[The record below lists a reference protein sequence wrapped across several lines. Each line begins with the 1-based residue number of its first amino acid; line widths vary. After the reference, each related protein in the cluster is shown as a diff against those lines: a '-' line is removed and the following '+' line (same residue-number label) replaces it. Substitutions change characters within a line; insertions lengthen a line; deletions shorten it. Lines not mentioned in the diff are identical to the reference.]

1 MASIDGI
8 VFEGIDTVPYASVRL
23 LAPGG
28 SVVAEQTAN
37 IAGEFRFVVPSG
49 VWGIEAIAG
58 DQKIA
63 VRDVVAFDGE
73 RFPVYVCLDSGER
86 RTFRR
91 TRPEGERAR
100 PVRAKPARTASIVAF
115 PGTGTETRDA

>member
-1 MASIDGI
+1 MASIDGV

-28 SVVAEQTAN
+28 GVVAEQTAN
-37 IAGEFRFVVPSG
+37 HGGEFRFVVPSG
-49 VWGIEAIAG
+49 LWGIEAIAG

-63 VRDVVAFDGE
+63 VRDVMAFDGE

-91 TRPEGERAR
+91 TRGDGERAARMR
-100 PVRAKPARTASIVAF
+100 PAPARTARVTELPGVAVRN
-115 PGTGTETRDA
+115 GS

>member
-28 SVVAEQTAN
+28 TVVAEQTAN
-37 IAGEFRFVVPSG
+37 AGGEFRFVVPSG

-58 DQKIA
+58 AQKIA
-63 VRDVVAFDGE
+63 VRDVMAFDGE

-91 TRPEGERAR
+91 TRNDGQRAR
-100 PVRAKPARTASIVAF
+100 KTRPAAS
-115 PGTGTETRDA
+115 RDARVIELPTATAGDRS

>member
-1 MASIDGI
+1 MASIDGV
-8 VFEGIDTVPYASVRL
+8 VFEGIDTVPYAAVRL

-28 SVVAEQTAN
+28 GVVAEQTAN
-37 IAGEFRFVVPSG
+37 SAGEFRFVVPSG
-49 VWGIEAIAG
+49 LWGIEANAG

-63 VRDVVAFDGE
+63 VRDVMAFDGE

-91 TRPEGERAR
+91 SRRAGERATKMR
-100 PVRAKPARTASIVAF
+100 PAQSRPARVVEM
-115 PGTGTETRDA
+115 PGVSAGDRS